1 MLIGWIGG
9 LCFYLVICMPFI
21 MHLRNQ
27 IKPTRI
33 WAMASL
39 FAINSNNHLH
49 ELISKYIYYTGDCRN
64 NLKKNR
70 YFKYYNIKQTN
81 HNIWFYYIILLF
93 TNCSV
98 FETFINEVNQT
109 RSITSQTK
117 PFTYYY
123 ILFNVFLIKGFTVCS
138 VTVFCIS

>member
-1 MLIGWIGG
+1 MLIEWIGG

-33 WAMASL
+33 WAMAGL

-49 ELISKYIYYTGDCRN
+49 ELISKSIT
-64 NLKKNR
+64 LVIVETIWKKNR

-123 ILFNVFLIKGFTVCS
+123 FLFNVFLIKGFTVCS